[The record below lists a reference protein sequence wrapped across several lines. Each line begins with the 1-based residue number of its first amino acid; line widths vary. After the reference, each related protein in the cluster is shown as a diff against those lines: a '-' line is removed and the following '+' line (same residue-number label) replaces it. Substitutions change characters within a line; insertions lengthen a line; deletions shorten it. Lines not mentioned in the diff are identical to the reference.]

1 MINQINLAT
10 MVTAKNLKSQK
21 PQKPQAM
28 TAKQKE
34 MMKACQNF
42 EAVMIRQMLE
52 SMQSSQ
58 KMFGEGF
65 GGEYFQGMF
74 QDEMAKE
81 ISENGKG
88 MGLAKMMYD
97 QLNRTN
103 PVK

>member
-1 MINQINLAT
+1 MKPIDFNT
-10 MVTAKNLKSQK
+10 MVSVQNLKNQK
-21 PQKPQAM
+21 PKAV

-34 MMKACQNF
+34 MLQACQNF
-42 EAVMIRQMLE
+42 EALMIRQMLE

-74 QDEMAKE
+74 QDEMAKR
-81 ISENGKG
+81 ISENGQG
-88 MGLAKMMYD
+88 IGLAKMMYD

-103 PVK
+103 GVK